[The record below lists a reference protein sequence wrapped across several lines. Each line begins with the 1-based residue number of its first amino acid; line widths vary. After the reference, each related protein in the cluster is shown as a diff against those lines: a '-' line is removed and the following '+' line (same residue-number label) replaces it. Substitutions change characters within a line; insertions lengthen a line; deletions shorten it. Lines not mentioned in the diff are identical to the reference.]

1 MLLATGCR
9 EAAILSPTHSRALKL
24 LGSALYALG
33 DLKAARS
40 ALEQSLH
47 LQPAY
52 ADAHCDLG
60 CTLCALGEAAAAKA
74 AFQNAVRHNSMH
86 MEVGSSGLGHH
97 QCCAPVT
104 AECTVGQ
111 GGALP
116 QKGSP
121 RTHQTSNQPS
131 ACQL

>member
-86 MEVGSSGLGHH
+86 MEVGQAG
-97 QCCAPVT
+97 CASDCV
-104 AECTVGQ
+104 CLH
-111 GGALP
+111 GGMLLNWA
-116 QKGSP
+116 
-121 RTHQTSNQPS
+121 TTSAVP
-131 ACQL
+131 L

>member
-74 AFQNAVRHNSMH
+74 AFQSAVRHNSMH
-86 MEVGSSGLGHH
+86 MEVGWAVGSSDCLPAWQHASELGHH
-97 QCCAPVT
+97 QCRAPVT
-104 AECTVGQ
+104 AEYTKGQ
-111 GGALP
+111 MVALP
-116 QKGSP
+116 
-121 RTHQTSNQPS
+121 
-131 ACQL
+131 